1 MGASQSAQ
9 KKNVASRLKDSPGRF
24 FSQMHEIGTILNKIK
39 DLTPGRKQPGTRYS
53 QEKTSQEPLFFQVAI

>member
-39 DLTPGRKQPGTRYS
+39 DLTPGRKCSSQEQHQPGTII
-53 QEKTSQEPLFFQVAI
+53 FQVAI